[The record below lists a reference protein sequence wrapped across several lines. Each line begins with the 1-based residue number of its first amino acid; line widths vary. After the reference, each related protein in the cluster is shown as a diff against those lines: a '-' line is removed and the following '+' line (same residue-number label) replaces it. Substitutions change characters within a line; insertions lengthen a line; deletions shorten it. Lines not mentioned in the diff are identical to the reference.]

1 VARWTLGLSGTPF
14 DKPHDL
20 WGVFEFVDPTLFG
33 TWGEFRDRYCRL
45 GGFMGRKIIGYKN
58 EEELR
63 RLVDSRMHR
72 VLLDD
77 VAAVK
82 TVVNAGIRVRFQL
95 HASLPHYRRLET
107 EFMTTVNGRQ
117 VFAPQAITLAM
128 KLHQCTGGALIDSEK
143 KVQWFGSE
151 KIGALRRLINR
162 LHPLRRIVI
171 FARFIHE
178 VETISTLLRS
188 GQFTVTTIYGKQKFI
203 GFKTE
208 VAVVQIQSG
217 VAIDL
222 ADCPMAIFYSWDYSY
237 INHEQ
242 AKFRIRSYNRSPEV
256 SYYYMVAWGTIDE
269 DLYEVVQ
276 HKQSFSAFLLDK
288 YRRREKS

>member
-1 VARWTLGLSGTPF
+1 
-14 DKPHDL
+14 
-20 WGVFEFVDPTLFG
+20 
-33 TWGEFRDRYCRL
+33 
-45 GGFMGRKIIGYKN
+45 MGRKIIGYKN

-82 TVVNAGIRVRFQL
+82 TVVNVGIRVRFQL
-95 HASLPHYRRLET
+95 HESLPHYRRLET

-117 VFAPQAITLAM
+117 VFAAQAITLAM
-128 KLHQCTGGALIDSEK
+128 KLHQCTGGALIDAEK
-143 KVQWFGSE
+143 QVQWFGNE
-151 KIGALRRLINR
+151 KLFALDRLVKRLDTRRF
-162 LHPLRRIVI
+162 VV
-171 FARFIHE
+171 FCRFIHE
-178 VETISTLLRS
+178 LETVSRMLHRHDLTVMEIS
-188 GQFTVTTIYGKQKFI
+188 GKHKFT
-203 GFKTE
+203 GFGTD

-222 ADCPMAIFYSWDYSY
+222 ADCPVAIFYSWDYSY

-242 AKFRIRSYNRSPEV
+242 AKFRIRSYDRSPEV
-256 SYYYMVAWGTIDE
+256 SYYYLVGWGTIDE

-276 HKQSFSAFLLDK
+276 YKRSFSAFLLDK